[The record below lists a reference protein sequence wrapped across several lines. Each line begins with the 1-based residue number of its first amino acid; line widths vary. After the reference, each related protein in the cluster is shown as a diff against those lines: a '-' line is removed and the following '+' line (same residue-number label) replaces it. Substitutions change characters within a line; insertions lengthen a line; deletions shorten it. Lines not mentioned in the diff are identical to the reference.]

1 MTIEIVNEKKG
12 YEIHSDFAGFVWEA
26 GKPPKTAPA
35 FRRLADLFCHRL
47 GHTPPRAWSV
57 TLTATGATL
66 VSQ

>member
-12 YEIHSDFAGFVWEA
+12 YEIHSDFAGSVWEA
-26 GKPPKTAPA
+26 GKPLKTAPA
-35 FRRLADLFCHRL
+35 LKRRADLFCHHA
-47 GHTPPRAWSV
+47 GHEPPRAWSV

>member
-12 YEIHSDFAGFVWEA
+12 YEIHSDFAGWRWYL
-26 GKPPKTAPA
+26 GKPAKTAPA
-35 FRRLADLFCHRL
+35 FRRLADLFCHSV
-47 GHTPPRAWSV
+47 GHEPPRAWSV